1 MPLWEDFI
9 NSVKGAAKGISQL
22 PGAILGNVAMGG
34 AQLGAAQTF
43 KGDPRAAAAAGI
55 AAETGTQKALQK
67 AGLVTVDDTTG
78 KVVDPVL
85 YASQKAEEYVFSP
98 IIARP
103 ISTAFLLTDPSSR
116 LYKAGEYG
124 KGFQPSDVID
134 AYERSGDEY
143 KIVNGERVLVR
154 KGVSL
159 GVSLLKSNL
168 TPLGTFQSL
177 ILKNGGIDVED
188 VDLWDAE
195 QVEKNFEENTL
206 GRWITGTNDFLIKNV
221 AINVAGAGLAA
232 GVRAGALKAGLST
245 RFRVG
250 DVDAMPQA
258 EDLINQHINFRK
270 SGGTEGNLTVFGQ
283 DVEDLATS
291 ENIIDITRIIRKHS
305 NNPRLPAIL
314 KDTKDPE
321 FVRDLILA
329 DKAYAPA
336 VERLAAAGMR
346 DDLWVLG
353 DGNLV
358 IQGNYAA
365 TGKVPSITPEQS
377 ARVLGAFDDAI
388 KKNPKHQE
396 IYDAFLKEVE
406 DPVTGVRTVEPTFF
420 GKNYK
425 PAEPVI
431 GREAFAAARSRA
443 GKIKTS
449 TVERDFSNVGGFTQT
464 VLQGKYL
471 NGPSTVLIRTLG
483 TMMPKGFITNSGVR
497 PLNGV
502 DELIATF
509 DDVPLFTR
517 GDKVLVTHD
526 GTTKTVSQYR
536 TEIIDKFVSAKT
548 DGERALVVKNLAPE
562 LVRTISF
569 TRGFNDTNLIDTFVD
584 NLMQDVYSVH
594 GNLSSRGT
602 ALDPTGVRIVVNP
615 KTQRQLANSMPTLP
629 FGEFDRM
636 IARAARKKENVVTGT
651 IQQAGGTGKDAI
663 RAIFEAGN
671 KAFSLSAL
679 YRFSYIPKN
688 SIFEPLLSATMA
700 EGSKFA
706 SAMFGRA
713 SKQIIENNINVV
725 MRGIEKVKTIAPS
738 AKNEIQREVKALSD
752 QYNIAVN
759 NRDIVYAKYE
769 QLFNDV
775 PGVSPATKREW
786 ADVVKEDLR
795 AAEKMVDYLETSLNR
810 YTVEYGKPIDV
821 PSLYNLKRRVE
832 TLKSIGKETIELTSE
847 QIVAPVI
854 TNENSIIS
862 LLNSQRSKGFT
873 VENYKQYEDS
883 LINYT
888 NGSGDYSLVNTV
900 LREGYKPGAK
910 ETIKVNKIVSD
921 LDFIISK
928 APVLETPITTFRGMS
943 SDRFSKE
950 YLDNLRNLKPGD
962 TFIEKSFSST
972 DIKETVAK
980 RFAKDNG
987 IVMEIT
993 NPSGTKGIF
1002 PIGMRVETTA
1012 KIAAGESEW
1021 LLPRNTKFTVTEITG
1036 NKIKVVVSSKT
1047 NAAKLTP
1054 EAINASRYASE
1065 IRSAEILIAKASQT
1079 INTMAPEINT
1089 LDAAITSAYKKIN
1102 DSLQEL
1108 APAIKKRGEIFS
1120 VSEGRY
1126 IKKPLLPE
1134 MQKIVAA
1141 NGQVIEVPSMRNQNY
1156 LGDGYFS
1163 EIANNSTRTIEVLGN
1178 KATVAKFNTIFRNG
1192 PQSITNVADPLYFDE
1207 LAYVVNN
1214 FMRGDMLVDQVLAGI
1229 PRERILAWAST
1240 GQGRSYANSMGRP
1253 VDQLTDMV
1261 DEAFS
1266 YVNRYLPTREAQSL
1280 ASVGPVKKT
1289 DLEQILADKLDQMV
1303 GIQPLDVPYGRPT
1316 TGIKTFNAA
1325 TDALMAKAWR
1335 GMVFPENAIREVWGT
1350 VDFAKRMQ
1358 EKFDM
1363 LVAQGQQPTLST
1375 ALAMRQS
1382 VAAEMV
1388 ENVSRV
1394 FYTIPRQQRAL
1405 YLARALTTFP
1415 NAAASGI
1422 YRYGG
1427 FAAKQPGRM
1436 GGFLNSY
1443 YGLYNSF
1450 GVDKFGNPVENP
1462 MEAEYLL
1469 IPGTKEMGLND
1480 GKGVIISSRATNYIA
1495 NLPGPSYLVP
1505 IFLGRALG
1513 WKPDTNDEI
1522 KKTVNKT
1529 VGKIPGYSFEEM
1541 FPYGIEP
1548 DLKTQLGRTFT
1559 PAWARNLFTALNKST
1574 TDEMWVMSL
1583 LSEANRQQVL
1593 YEMKI
1598 GPKPTEESIRKG
1610 TESIYLR
1617 KFRTQ
1622 MFSLLG
1628 TPQYVES
1635 RPDALFSDYYYM
1647 LLNKYK
1653 AQTDSKTGKPLTE
1666 MQASTLAEDEF
1677 QKQMR
1682 LAGGGDFPMDR
1693 LFTNA
1698 RDKATYIQ
1706 PSQKAYS
1713 RIYQDFSGL
1722 AKQLERL
1729 DPSLVGLMT
1738 ADLPRD
1744 YDIQISKFLNDPNA
1758 TLPGGTVLNSQLKTP
1773 QMVEDELTKSR
1784 LWKAYTAYKDE
1795 LNAAAKEAE
1804 YASYLSVP
1812 ELKEQLRGYAETLGE
1827 VSPQW
1832 FIEYGG
1838 GGAAKDT
1845 AFSQSAGLKTILKDE
1860 EFMKKFGNTQFWTHA
1875 KAFIEYRESF
1885 GKVRSDAPSGYKTKV
1900 EEAWQN
1906 YLEESLTLW
1915 DPTLQKMITRYYS
1928 NDKLNIKE
1936 PKQ

>member
-1 MPLWEDFI
+1 
-9 NSVKGAAKGISQL
+9 
-22 PGAILGNVAMGG
+22 
-34 AQLGAAQTF
+34 
-43 KGDPRAAAAAGI
+43 
-55 AAETGTQKALQK
+55 
-67 AGLVTVDDTTG
+67 
-78 KVVDPVL
+78 
-85 YASQKAEEYVFSP
+85 
-98 IIARP
+98 
-103 ISTAFLLTDPSSR
+103 
-116 LYKAGEYG
+116 
-124 KGFQPSDVID
+124 
-134 AYERSGDEY
+134 
-143 KIVNGERVLVR
+143 
-154 KGVSL
+154 
-159 GVSLLKSNL
+159 
-168 TPLGTFQSL
+168 
-177 ILKNGGIDVED
+177 
-188 VDLWDAE
+188 
-195 QVEKNFEENTL
+195 
-206 GRWITGTNDFLIKNV
+206 
-221 AINVAGAGLAA
+221 
-232 GVRAGALKAGLST
+232 
-245 RFRVG
+245 
-250 DVDAMPQA
+250 
-258 EDLINQHINFRK
+258 
-270 SGGTEGNLTVFGQ
+270 
-283 DVEDLATS
+283 
-291 ENIIDITRIIRKHS
+291 
-305 NNPRLPAIL
+305 
-314 KDTKDPE
+314 
-321 FVRDLILA
+321 
-329 DKAYAPA
+329 
-336 VERLAAAGMR
+336 
-346 DDLWVLG
+346 
-353 DGNLV
+353 
-358 IQGNYAA
+358 
-365 TGKVPSITPEQS
+365 
-377 ARVLGAFDDAI
+377 
-388 KKNPKHQE
+388 
-396 IYDAFLKEVE
+396 
-406 DPVTGVRTVEPTFF
+406 
-420 GKNYK
+420 
-425 PAEPVI
+425 
-431 GREAFAAARSRA
+431 
-443 GKIKTS
+443 
-449 TVERDFSNVGGFTQT
+449 
-464 VLQGKYL
+464 
-471 NGPSTVLIRTLG
+471 
-483 TMMPKGFITNSGVR
+483 
-497 PLNGV
+497 
-502 DELIATF
+502 
-509 DDVPLFTR
+509 
-517 GDKVLVTHD
+517 
-526 GTTKTVSQYR
+526 
-536 TEIIDKFVSAKT
+536 
-548 DGERALVVKNLAPE
+548 
-562 LVRTISF
+562 
-569 TRGFNDTNLIDTFVD
+569 
-584 NLMQDVYSVH
+584 
-594 GNLSSRGT
+594 
-602 ALDPTGVRIVVNP
+602 
-615 KTQRQLANSMPTLP
+615 
-629 FGEFDRM
+629 
-636 IARAARKKENVVTGT
+636 
-651 IQQAGGTGKDAI
+651 
-663 RAIFEAGN
+663 
-671 KAFSLSAL
+671 
-679 YRFSYIPKN
+679 
-688 SIFEPLLSATMA
+688 MA

-706 SAMFGRA
+706 SAMFGKA

-738 AKNEIQREVKALSD
+738 AKKETQREVKALSD
-752 QYNIAVN
+752 EYNIAVN

-795 AAEKMVDYLETSLNR
+795 SAEKMVDYLETSLNR

-821 PSLYNLKRRVE
+821 PSLYNLRRRVQ
-832 TLKSIGKETIELTSE
+832 TLK
-847 QIVAPVI
+847 
-854 TNENSIIS
+854 
-862 LLNSQRSKGFT
+862 
-873 VENYKQYEDS
+873 
-883 LINYT
+883 
-888 NGSGDYSLVNTV
+888 
-900 LREGYKPGAK
+900 
-910 ETIKVNKIVSD
+910 D
-921 LDFIISK
+921 LP
-928 APVLETPITTFRGMS
+928 AEAR
-943 SDRFSKE
+943 
-950 YLDNLRNLKPGD
+950 
-962 TFIEKSFSST
+962 
-972 DIKETVAK
+972 
-980 RFAKDNG
+980 
-987 IVMEIT
+987 
-993 NPSGTKGIF
+993 
-1002 PIGMRVETTA
+1002 
-1012 KIAAGESEW
+1012 AGE
-1021 LLPRNTKFTVTEITG
+1021 
-1036 NKIKVVVSSKT
+1036 
-1047 NAAKLTP
+1047 
-1054 EAINASRYASE
+1054 RYASE
-1065 IRSAEILIAKASQT
+1065 IRNAELLIAKASQT

-1266 YVNRYLPTREAQSL
+1266 YVNRYLPTREAQAL
-1280 ASVGPVKKT
+1280 ATVGPVKKT

-1784 LWKAYTAYKDE
+1784 LWKAYTGFKDD
-1795 LNAAAKEAE
+1795 LNAAAKKAG

-1845 AFSQSAGLKTILKDE
+1845 AFSQSAGLKTILKDADY
-1860 EFMKKFGNTQFWTHA
+1860 MKKFGNTQFWTHA

-1885 GKVRSDAPSGYKTKV
+1885 GKVRLDAPVGYKTKV
-1900 EEAWQN
+1900 EEAWQK